1 MKPSDF
7 EQKFTA
13 WLDGKLDANDAGEFE
28 REMKDRGLDPAAER
42 EQATRLS
49 SLLRTHSTPPDMSNG
64 DFFNH
69 QLRHR
74 ITQDSSPVRRSSH
87 SWWTWPR
94 LVLAGACSLAMAGAL
109 FTTLIPRGGAPVR
122 EPYYAT
128 VVDARTFDPKV
139 SASTVYDP
147 RSNVTVLWLDGLDYL
162 PADFAL
168 Q

>member
-13 WLDGKLDANDAGEFE
+13 WLDGHLNAAEAEAFE
-28 REMKDRGLDPAAER
+28 REMKERGFDPAAER
-42 EQATRLS
+42 DQATRLA
-49 SLLRTHSTPPDMSNG
+49 SLLQTHSTSPEMTNG

-74 ITQDSSPVRRSSH
+74 VAQESTPASRSSS
-87 SWWTWPR
+87 SWWSWPR
-94 LVLAGACSLAMAGAL
+94 LVLAGACSLAIAGAL
-109 FTTLIPRGGAPVR
+109 FTALIPHGTAPDLA
-122 EPYYAT
+122 PYYAT

-162 PADFAL
+162 PADYAI